1 MNTLLPCTFALAIAA
16 AALPASAPA
25 QASSNIQ
32 RCIAPDGATVYTDQ
46 ACGRLGAN
54 ALPLPAEL
62 LARIVEDRATERRHD
77 PLVGTVDASRPLDIG
92 TIPAGRRSPDS
103 GCAKDP
109 TQLAADLRGAL
120 ALGDVNRVA
129 ESYHWAGMSAKA
141 GRHVMDR
148 LQDLSAKQ
156 VVDSR
161 YYRGARG
168 SFSDDAGLIASAPG
182 GQDLRGAGFLQL
194 VLDVHEARSV
204 IDFDVNR
211 YRGCYFVS
219 F

>member
-1 MNTLLPCTFALAIAA
+1 MNTLLSCTAALVIAA
-16 AALPASAPA
+16 AALPAAAPVH
-25 QASSNIQ
+25 ASSNLQ
-32 RCIAPDGATVYTDQ
+32 RCIAADGSEMYTDQ
-46 ACGRLGAN
+46 ACGRLGAD
-54 ALPLPAEL
+54 ALPLPREL
-62 LARIVEDRATERRHD
+62 MARIVEDRATERRHD
-77 PLVGTVDASRPLDIG
+77 PLLGTVDASRPLDIG

-141 GRHVMDR
+141 GRPVMDR
-148 LQDLSAKQ
+148 LQDLSTKEIL
-156 VVDSR
+156 DGR
-161 YYRGARG
+161 YYGGGRGG
-168 SFSDDAGLIASAPG
+168 LSDAATSIASA
-182 GQDLRGAGFLQL
+182 DGATDSGSTGFLEL
-194 VLDVHEARSV
+194 VVDGDQAQSV
-204 IDFDVNR
+204 IDFEVFR